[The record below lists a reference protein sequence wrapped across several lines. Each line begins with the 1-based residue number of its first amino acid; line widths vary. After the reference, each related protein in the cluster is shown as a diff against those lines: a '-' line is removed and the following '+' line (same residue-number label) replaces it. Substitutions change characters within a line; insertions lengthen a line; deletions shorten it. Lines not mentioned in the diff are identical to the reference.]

1 MMIAHDKKLH
11 FIAGAVIAGMVGY
24 FTSPVAG
31 FVAAALVGLIK
42 ELYDMRHPARH
53 TADVLDFVATVL
65 GGMVVALILIFL
77 ERL

>member
-24 FTSPVAG
+24 FTSPVTG

-42 ELYDMRHPARH
+42 ELYDMRNPEKH
-53 TADVLDFVATVL
+53 TADVLDFVATLV
-65 GGMVVALILIFL
+65 GGFTVTLVLIFVEL
-77 ERL
+77 L

>member
-1 MMIAHDKKLH
+1 MIAQDKILH
-11 FIAGAVIAGMVGY
+11 FIAGALIAGLVGY
-24 FTSPVAG
+24 FTAPVAG

-42 ELYDMRHPARH
+42 ELYDMRHPAKH

-65 GGMVVALILIFL
+65 GGFAVTLILICA